1 MDLELPCER
10 GNLTSQCSK
19 FLLNHHLLKVL
30 CMALVSVYHSGGQTQ
45 QFITNGE
52 IETTHLVR
60 TIYLHSHFNT
70 ENSGQHNH
78 RDVNYLAFL

>member
-1 MDLELPCER
+1 MDLELYLEKDEHFSAPP
-10 GNLTSQCSK
+10 
-19 FLLNHHLLKVL
+19 LKIL
-30 CMALVSVYHSGGQTQ
+30 CMVLVSVYHSAGQTR
-45 QFITNGE
+45 QFITNSE
-52 IETTHLVR
+52 IKTTRLVR